1 MKKIRRIFV
10 LCIFGFTLLWITGCN
25 PSRKWEKEEQMQIEN
40 YLGTLGDTVVVT
52 KPSGLYYIELQV
64 GTGIM
69 PVAKDTA
76 VIKYKGSFL
85 DGQVFGSNLEDTT
98 AYFFIVGA
106 FQVIDGI
113 DEGVRYMKEG
123 GKARLLT
130 PSKLAYGNMGYGAIP
145 GFTPLLWEIQLVKVK
160 PGSKK

>member
-1 MKKIRRIFV
+1 MKKNWKIII
-10 LCIFGFTLLWITGCN
+10 LCIFGFTLFYVTGCN
-25 PSRKWEKEEQMQIEN
+25 PSRKWAKEEQMEIEN
-40 YLGTLGDTVVVT
+40 YLGTLGDTVVVS
-52 KPSGLYYIELQV
+52 KPSGLYYIELRP

-69 PVAKDTA
+69 PIEKDTV
-76 VIKYKGSFL
+76 VIKYTGSFL
-85 DGQVFGSNLEDTT
+85 DRQLFASNLEDTT
-98 AYFFIVGA
+98 AYYFIVGA

-130 PSKLAYGNMGYGAIP
+130 PSKLAYGTMGYGIIP
-145 GFTPLLWEIQLVKVK
+145 GYTPLLWEIELVKVK

>member
-1 MKKIRRIFV
+1 MKRNRIFV
-10 LCIFGFTLLWITGCN
+10 LCIFSFTLLWMTGCN

-40 YLGTLGDTVVVT
+40 YLGTLGDTIVVS
-52 KPSGLYYIELQV
+52 KPSGLYYIELQA

-69 PVAKDTA
+69 PIAKDT
-76 VIKYKGSFL
+76 VSIRYIGSFL
-85 DGQVFGSNLEDTT
+85 DRSIFATNLADTT
-98 AYFFIVGA
+98 AYSFIVGA

-123 GKARLLT
+123 GKTRLLT
-130 PSKLAYGNMGYGAIP
+130 PSKLAYGTMGYGAIP
-145 GFTPLLWEIQLVKVK
+145 GYTPLLWEIELVKVK